1 MIISTDPAHNLSD
14 AFDQKF
20 SNTPIQVKGVEN
32 LFCIEVDPA
41 KGVSDS
47 DFLQNLNSAA
57 GPAAEGWGEIISSVP
72 GIDEAT
78 SFGEII
84 KMVKKH
90 DYDLVIF
97 DTAPTGHTLRLLN
110 FPNILDK
117 ALVKIMELKDKMG
130 PMLSQFGSMMGGDK
144 ADD

>member
-20 SNTPIQVKGVEN
+20 SNTPIKVNGVEN
-32 LFCIEVDPA
+32 LSCMEVDPS
-41 KGVSDS
+41 KGAQDS
-47 DFLQNLNSAA
+47 EFLKSLNSQKDDQ
-57 GPAAEGWGEIISSVP
+57 GSSWGDIITSVP

-84 KMVKKH
+84 KMVN
-90 DYDLVIF
+90 DFEFDLVIF

-117 ALVKIMELKDKMG
+117 ALVKIL
-130 PMLSQFGSMMGGDK
+130 
-144 ADD
+144 